1 MVSIRDDVSDNSAKE
16 SAIYEDPAVKYEL
29 KDTVQHQA
37 ESILDLDSYLV
48 PFKHLD
54 FSKSEV
60 MSLASESEC
69 DLDLEETESVLNG
82 YTPAPTAIYDSP
94 ASSVL
99 SLEICHLTPGD
110 TDWEEDHRAKL
121 HSCEELLRCVSSEPS
136 MPALGDSP
144 VFFHVEVSQKENSV
158 IQIPEVV
165 TLEEEMVN
173 SLDNQSIATSVD
185 DVRKRLH
192 SSRGAVVVQHLRA
205 TAQTA
210 LSAAASIEISRRGLL
225 PNRFKSQK
233 EKKSR
238 KKDQP
243 VILDIYMNKETLH
256 RRHRRKERSSSSSRI
271 KLPPFSKKSRKI
283 ASEAG
288 MRVSSLHLEAEHHL
302 HPAGRHRSSIS
313 DWIDQELQRR
323 EAQKAAR
330 MKREAMNEERHRLQE
345 LQRIE
350 RQHSL
355 PRHESCKQPLTVL
368 QVTEAQ
374 SRLPSHHIVQSSPP
388 LRPPS
393 RPAGR
398 PIYPKLLMFPPPA
411 QTTTPLA
418 GAMTIRPATTMAS
431 TPRPTLPDDPR
442 QRMFIIV
449 RETYA
454 PPKIPVPTPLEERL
468 LKERF
473 PNYKIPF
480 MKHNPRLV
488 ERKIYTPFLD
498 SICIPDK

>member
-368 QVTEAQ
+368 Q
-374 SRLPSHHIVQSSPP
+374 
-388 LRPPS
+388 
-393 RPAGR
+393 
-398 PIYPKLLMFPPPA
+398 A

>member
-158 IQIPEVV
+158 IQIP
-165 TLEEEMVN
+165 
-173 SLDNQSIATSVD
+173 
-185 DVRKRLH
+185 
-192 SSRGAVVVQHLRA
+192 
-205 TAQTA
+205 
-210 LSAAASIEISRRGLL
+210 
-225 PNRFKSQK
+225 
-233 EKKSR
+233 
-238 KKDQP
+238 DQP

>member
-1 MVSIRDDVSDNSAKE
+1 MMFLTIQPK
-16 SAIYEDPAVKYEL
+16 
-29 KDTVQHQA
+29 
-37 ESILDLDSYLV
+37 V